1 MAGYKN
7 SPTRKEKDALGSLE
21 VPADAHYG
29 IFTERAR
36 QNFRISGIKADRD
49 FIRALA
55 LVKKAAAAANLELG
69 LLDKKIGEAIIS
81 AAAEVA
87 DGKWD
92 SEFPLDVFQ
101 AGAGT
106 PFNMNCNEVVAN
118 VAIVKLGG
126 RKGDYSLVH
135 PNNHV
140 NMAQSS
146 NDVIPTAIRISAL
159 FSLQPLTNAVGRLAV
174 EFRNKAEQYS
184 GIVKTGR
191 THLEDAVP
199 VRLGQVFSSYANA
212 LDSCLSRIETAE
224 ESLLQLGIGGTAVGT
239 GINTHPQFK
248 EKIVARLSEYTSLK
262 FSVAADSILTTWS
275 ASAFLEASSSMRLL
289 AIEVIKIS
297 NDLMLLNSGPKTA
310 IAEIM
315 LPEVE
320 PGSSIMPGKVNPS
333 IPECAIMVCYQ
344 VLGNDYAVAE
354 AAKSGQME
362 LNVMTPLIAFDL
374 LWSARIMAN
383 ALDMLGELCI
393 RGMVADAT
401 RSQQL
406 LEKGLSL
413 VTALNPY
420 VGYEV
425 AAEIVKIALKEDK
438 PLTDV
443 IIENKVMEKSDLGKI
458 LDPKAMTEPG
468 LVDTELQRR
477 INSSESFKQFKQAH
491 QLK

>member
-1 MAGYKN
+1 MN
-7 SPTRKEKDALGSLE
+7 TRTEKDALGSLD
-21 VPADAHYG
+21 VPADAYYG

-36 QNFRISGIKADRD
+36 QNFRISGIRADRD

-55 LVKKAAAAANLELG
+55 LIKKAAAAVNVELG
-69 LLDKKIGEAIIS
+69 LLNKQVGEAII
-81 AAAEVA
+81 AAAGEVA

-106 PFNMNCNEVVAN
+106 PFNMNCNEVIAN
-118 VAIVKLGG
+118 IAIEKLGG
-126 RKGDYSLVH
+126 KKGEYQLVH

-146 NDVIPTAIRISAL
+146 NDVIPTTIRIAAL
-159 FSLQPLTNAVGRLAV
+159 FSLRPLMMVIGKLAA
-174 EFRNKAEQYS
+174 EFRKKAAQYH
-184 GIVKTGR
+184 GVVKTGR

-199 VRLGQVFSSYANA
+199 IRFDQVFNSYAKA
-212 LDSCLSRIETAE
+212 LDDCARRINAAE
-224 ESLLQLGIGGTAVGT
+224 DSLLQLGIGGTAIGT

-248 EKIVARLSEYTSLK
+248 EKIVARLSEYTGFK
-262 FSVAADSILTTWS
+262 FSVADDSILTTWS
-275 ASAFLEASSSMRLL
+275 ASAFLESSNSLRLL
-289 AIEVIKIS
+289 ATEVVKIS

-310 IAEIM
+310 IAEII

-333 IPECAIMVCYQ
+333 VPECAIMVCYQ

-383 ALDMLGELCI
+383 MFSMLTESCVSP
-393 RGMVADAT
+393 MKVDAG

-413 VTALNPY
+413 VTSLNPY
-420 VGYEV
+420 IGYEA
-425 AAEIVKIALKEDK
+425 AAEVVKIALKEDK
-438 PLTDV
+438 PLTTV
-443 IIENKVMEKSDLGKI
+443 ILENKIIDDRDLRKV
-458 LDPKAMTEPG
+458 LDVDAMTEPG
-468 LVDTELQRR
+468 LVDRELQMR
-477 INSSESFKQFKQAH
+477 IQGSESFKRFKQVH